1 MAEQSVDHHLDVD
14 AHRGTYG
21 NFVRGA
27 VALAVICGLVL
38 VSLVSFSFGHTLHV
52 FVGFAGLIVGIIAV
66 LIDWRS
72 GSRHWLFSLGVLVL
86 FGLITA
92 ANVSERSSPGNA
104 RCPASIS

>member
-1 MAEQSVDHHLDVD
+1 MAEQSVDHHLDLD

-27 VALAVICGLVL
+27 VALAIICGLVL
-38 VSLVSFSFGHTLHV
+38 VSLCSFAFGQTLHV
-52 FVGFAGLIVGIIAV
+52 LVGFAGLVIGITAV

-72 GSRHWLFSLGVLVL
+72 GSQRWLLSLAVLVL

-92 ANVSERSSPGNA
+92 ANV
-104 RCPASIS
+104 